1 MKEEISDIL
10 SQRDR
15 NVIDDPR
22 FYPAGVLVPLY
33 EKDGEYYVVFTKRT
47 DNVEHHKGEISFPGG
62 AYDRED
68 KTLEFTALRETY
80 EEIGVRVQDVE
91 ILGKLDDMV
100 TRSNFAVT
108 PLVGMIP
115 YPYDFKTSEIEV
127 AELLEV
133 PISHLL
139 DKKNLI
145 QETRVFNGVTH
156 VMQSY
161 QFKDHVIFGATA
173 MMLRQFLDL
182 IFPPESTL

>member
-1 MKEEISDIL
+1 MKEDIRHVL
-10 SQRDR
+10 SQRER
-15 NVIDDPR
+15 NVINDPR

-33 EKDGEYYVVFTKRT
+33 EKEGEYYVVFTKRT
-47 DNVEHHKGEISFPGG
+47 SNVEHHKGEISFPGG
-62 AYDRED
+62 AYDKKDGEI
-68 KTLEFTALRETY
+68 EFTALRETY
-80 EEIGVRVQDVE
+80 EEIGVMMQDVE
-91 ILGKLDDMV
+91 VLGKLDDMV

-108 PLVGMIP
+108 PLVGVVP
-115 YPYDFKTSEIEV
+115 YPYDFKINEIEV

-139 DKKNLI
+139 DKRNLI
-145 QETRVFNGVTH
+145 QETREFNGVTH

-182 IFPPESTL
+182 VFPGL

>member
-1 MKEEISDIL
+1 MKEDIRHIL
-10 SQRDR
+10 AQRER
-15 NVIDDPR
+15 NIINDPR
-22 FYPAGVLVPLY
+22 FHPAGVLVLLY
-33 EKDGEYYVVFTKRT
+33 EKAGDYHIVFTKRT

-62 AYDRED
+62 AYDAED

-80 EEIGVRVQDVE
+80 EEIGVKVQDVE

-115 YPYDFKTSEIEV
+115 YPYHFKTSEKEV

-145 QETRVFNGVTH
+145 LETRVFNDVPH

-161 QFKDHVIFGATA
+161 KYRDHVIFGATA
-173 MMLRQFLDL
+173 MMLTQFLDL
-182 IFPPESTL
+182 VFPGS